1 MFKHGDRCLL
11 VLGEALVTL
20 GLVLHGFQGQR
31 VRQMNLMRRRIRKH
45 GHL

>member
-1 MFKHGDRCLL
+1 MFKHRDRCLL

-31 VRQMNLMRRRIRKH
+31 VRQDESDEATDT
-45 GHL
+45 